1 MLRSL
6 AAAAAPRGSGRRR
19 HLATTVFHPAAAGRQ
34 AVGREAATPTT
45 SSTRSL
51 YGQVTVA
58 QTETVVEEP
67 TGSLAAPG
75 GDKVAVALGEAS
87 EAIAAARPARQP
99 RNSIYRRRPVV
110 QTVREIVFSPPH
122 MNPHLFFILFT
133 IPITG
138 PPVKQF
144 RLILFSFLV

>member
-19 HLATTVFHPAAAGRQ
+19 HLATTVFHPAAAGRP

-45 SSTRSL
+45 TSTRSL
-51 YGQVTVA
+51 YWQVTEA
-58 QTETVVEEP
+58 VVEEP

-75 GDKVAVALGEAS
+75 GDKVAVAVAQGEAS

-99 RNSIYRRRPVV
+99 LNSIYRRRPVV
-110 QTVREIVFSPPH
+110 QIVREIVFSPPH
-122 MNPHLFFILFT
+122 MNPLFFFFYY
-133 IPITG
+133 PHHG
-138 PPVKQF
+138 SS
-144 RLILFSFLV
+144 R